1 LTVWQRPDTLGLLP
15 TLRAKTM
22 RHQHEV
28 RPVVRAHVG
37 ILLLTCL
44 GLGVSVAPVRAGSIT
59 LNGFNNNTPATVT
72 FDDGAGHSGSENT
85 LLAQFNVT
93 FSGGGTPSTFN
104 TFSVDLFHTVS
115 AGQTYAVTPRGDLA
129 TAFVNGSRMAYVFQ
143 NFGLQDLTNQAIQ
156 AAAVQV
162 ALWDLSLN
170 NHNPT
175 SFGMDADGTYS
186 SGDESVFSVSFGSN
200 SDASQIAA
208 LTAQYLG
215 ASIGA
220 ITTGG
225 WLDAAA
231 AGNDMNRGESVL
243 RPVPGASS
251 GLMVILGMGSLAM
264 WRRWRGRF
272 SAAGPRSSRRLR
284 PR

>member
-1 LTVWQRPDTLGLLP
+1 
-15 TLRAKTM
+15 M
-22 RHQHEV
+22 RHQQEV
-28 RPVVRAHVG
+28 RSAWRARVR

-44 GLGVSVAPVRAGSIT
+44 GLGVSVASARAGSIT
-59 LNGFNNNTPATVT
+59 LNGFNNNTPAAVA
-72 FDDGAGHSGSENT
+72 FDDGAGHSGSDNT

-93 FSGGGTPSTFN
+93 LNGGGTPSTFN
-104 TFSVDLFHTVS
+104 TFSVDLFHTAT

-143 NFGLQDLTNQAIQ
+143 NFGLQDLTNHAIQ

-175 SFGMDADGTYS
+175 SFGLDADGTYS
-186 SGDESVFSVSFGSN
+186 SGDENVFSVSFGN
-200 SDASQIAA
+200 NADASQIAV

-220 ITTGG
+220 VTSGG
-225 WLDAAA
+225 WLEAAA
-231 AGNDMNRGESVL
+231 AGNGMNRGESVL
-243 RPVPGASS
+243 LQPVPGASS
-251 GLMVILGMGSLAM
+251 GLMVILGIGGLAV
-264 WRRWRGRF
+264 WGRWRGRLA
-272 SAAGPRSSRRLR
+272 AAGPRSSRRLR

>member
-1 LTVWQRPDTLGLLP
+1 
-15 TLRAKTM
+15 
-22 RHQHEV
+22 V
-28 RPVVRAHVG
+28 R

-85 LLAQFNVT
+85 LLTQFNVT
-93 FSGGGTPSTFN
+93 FNGGGTPSPFN

-143 NFGLQDLTNQAIQ
+143 NFGLHDLTNDAIQ
-156 AAAVQV
+156 AAAVQL

-186 SGDESVFSVSFGSN
+186 SGDENVFSVSFGSN
-200 SDASQIAA
+200 PDASQVAA

-220 ITTGG
+220 VTPGG

-231 AGNDMNRGESVL
+231 AGNDAHRGESVL
-243 RPVPGASS
+243 QPVPWASS
-251 GLMVILGMGSLAM
+251 GLMIILGVGGLAVCG
-264 WRRWRGRF
+264 RWRGRR
-272 SAAGPRSSRRLR
+272 AEAGTRSSRRLR

>member
-1 LTVWQRPDTLGLLP
+1 
-15 TLRAKTM
+15 M
-22 RHQHEV
+22 RHQQEA
-28 RPVVRAHVG
+28 RSAWRAHVR

-44 GLGVSVAPVRAGSIT
+44 ALAVSVAPVRAGSIT

-93 FSGGGTPSTFN
+93 FSGAGTPVTFN

-115 AGQTYAVTPRGDLA
+115 TGQTYAVTPRGDLA

-143 NFGLQDLTNQAIQ
+143 NFGLQNLTSHAIQ

-170 NHNPT
+170 NHDPT
-175 SFGMDADGTYS
+175 TFGMDADGTYS
-186 SGDESVFSVSFGSN
+186 SGDENVFSVSFGSN
-200 SDASQIAA
+200 PDASQIAA

-215 ASIGA
+215 ASIG
-220 ITTGG
+220 IMTTGG

-231 AGNDMNRGESVL
+231 AGNDVNRGESVL
-243 RPVPGASS
+243 QPVPGGSS
-251 GLMVILGMGSLAM
+251 GLLIILGIGGLAILGW
-264 WRRWRGRF
+264 WRTRPA
-272 SAAGPRSSRRLR
+272 AAGPHSPGRLR

>member
-1 LTVWQRPDTLGLLP
+1 
-15 TLRAKTM
+15 M
-22 RHQHEV
+22 RHQQEV
-28 RPVVRAHVG
+28 RSAWRAHVR
-37 ILLLTCL
+37 ILPLTCL
-44 GLGVSVAPVRAGSIT
+44 ALAASVAPARAGSIT

-85 LLAQFNVT
+85 LLAQLNVT
-93 FSGGGTPSTFN
+93 FSGGGMPSTFN

-143 NFGLQDLTNQAIQ
+143 NFGLQNLISHAIQ

-162 ALWDLSLN
+162 ALWDLSLD
-170 NHNPT
+170 NHDPT
-175 SFGMDADGTYS
+175 TFGMDADGTYS
-186 SGDESVFSVSFGSN
+186 SGDENVFSVAFGSN
-200 SDASQIAA
+200 PEASQIAA

-225 WLDAAA
+225 WLDAAV
-231 AGNDMNRGESVL
+231 AGNDANRGESVL
-243 RPVPGASS
+243 QPVPGASS
-251 GLMVILGMGSLAM
+251 GLMITLGIGGLAILGW
-264 WRRWRGRF
+264 WRTRPA
-272 SAAGPRSSRRLR
+272 AAGPPSPRRLR

>member
-1 LTVWQRPDTLGLLP
+1 MHHEQ
-15 TLRAKTM
+15 
-22 RHQHEV
+22 EV
-28 RPVVRAHVG
+28 RPAFRAHVR

-44 GLGVSVAPVRAGSIT
+44 GLGVSVAPARAGSIT
-59 LNGFNNNTPATVT
+59 LNGFNNNTPAIVT
-72 FDDGAGHSGSENT
+72 FDDGAGHSGSDNA
-85 LLAQFNVT
+85 LLAQLNMT

-115 AGQTYAVTPRGDLA
+115 TGQTYAVTPRADLA
-129 TAFVNGSRMAYVFQ
+129 TAFVNGSRIAYVFQ
-143 NFGLQDLTNQAIQ
+143 KFGLQDLTNHAIQ

-170 NHNPT
+170 NHDPT
-175 SFGMDADGTYS
+175 TFGMDADGTYS
-186 SGDESVFSVSFGSN
+186 SGDENVFSVSFGSN
-200 SDASQIAA
+200 PDASQIAA

-220 ITTGG
+220 IVTGG

-231 AGNDMNRGESVL
+231 AGNDANRGESAL
-243 RPVPGASS
+243 QPVPGASS
-251 GLMVILGMGSLAM
+251 GLLIILGSGGLAILGW
-264 WRRWRGRF
+264 WRTRPAAADPH
-272 SAAGPRSSRRLR
+272 SARRLR